1 MLVLSELWDA
11 QVSLSD
17 VSVQF
22 MRSIESIYMYESSHF
37 IVLRNCHSGHAET
50 SIGLLTYILLEMFVM
65 HPNILCG
72 LTCQKDASNYTFKL
86 GYGWIKTN
94 SSDSDNEEPLQ
105 TNNDE
110 ETGEAVLNNEA
121 SSTALIQHKQ
131 DPTTPKWFC
140 HIWALLY
147 TIIFLPVPFS
157 RVYLH
162 DHYSDQVLIGGCI
175 GVVVSILCYLGLMRG
190 LGLHQKMSRF
200 ANGEWGQWWGIKS
213 SWDWGFL

>member
-1 MLVLSELWDA
+1 
-11 QVSLSD
+11 
-17 VSVQF
+17 
-22 MRSIESIYMYESSHF
+22 
-37 IVLRNCHSGHAET
+37 
-50 SIGLLTYILLEMFVM
+50 MFVM

-72 LTCQKDASNYTFKL
+72 LTCQKDDSNYTFQL

-94 SSDSDNEEPLQ
+94 SGSGNEEPSQ
-105 TNNDE
+105 TNNMDE
-110 ETGEAVLNNEA
+110 ETGEATAAAVPNNE
-121 SSTALIQHKQ
+121 SSSATLIQDKQ
-131 DPTTPKWFC
+131 DSTTSKWFC
-140 HIWALLY
+140 HIVALVY

-175 GVVVSILCYLGLMRG
+175 GVIVSTLCYLGLMRG

-200 ANGEWGQWWGIKS
+200 AGGEWGRWWGICS